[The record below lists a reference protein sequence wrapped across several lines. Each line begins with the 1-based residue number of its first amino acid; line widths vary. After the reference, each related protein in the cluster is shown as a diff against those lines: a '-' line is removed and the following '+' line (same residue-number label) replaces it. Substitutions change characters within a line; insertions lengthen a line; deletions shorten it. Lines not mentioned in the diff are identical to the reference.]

1 MFYTCLIYRLYVAC
15 GTRDSYHDSGL
26 KINEL
31 EQGEYDL
38 SLYHFFALSIW
49 SSLLIF
55 IIVQSFSKFC
65 ESMKDKFKLFQP
77 WKDNFF

>member
-38 SLYHFFALSIW
+38 SLYHSFALS
-49 SSLLIF
+49 
-55 IIVQSFSKFC
+55 FC
-65 ESMKDKFKLFQP
+65 HC
-77 WKDNFF
+77 

>member
-38 SLYHFFALSIW
+38 SLYHSFDLSIYRFDRFVIVNFYNRA
-49 SSLLIF
+49 IF
-55 IIVQSFSKFC
+55 LKVLWIYERQV
-65 ESMKDKFKLFQP
+65 
-77 WKDNFF
+77 